1 MGRYGMLQCGAN
13 FERSYGGK
21 KCKECGVVDDENH
34 RMNYCSKYETINL
47 YNCTGKLNFELIYSE
62 DKCMQVV
69 ERVLMMWDLA
79 NGKNAMRE

>member
-1 MGRYGMLQCGAN
+1 MLQCGAN